1 MQFFWN
7 IYISY
12 CEISEC
18 SPDTWVLQQKLWT
31 YVFAE
36 SYILIV
42 WNLAETGWAKS
53 QSLAL
58 HHTWGNLPSLPRHHG
73 HRHGHAVLL
82 PWGNQENGTTYVC
95 VLPKKIDFTLN
106 YPQCNDCRNR
116 KNIFWCK
123 PPWSHV
129 VVQVSIC
136 FGLPIYGPSCLSS
149 PWTRKLTYCGRFR
162 TERSIITGGNKLVC

>member
-7 IYISY
+7 IYI
-12 CEISEC
+12 ILRNF
-18 SPDTWVLQQKLWT
+18 WVQSWHMSAATKALDICIRWIIYFNRL
-31 YVFAE
+31 E
-36 SYILIV
+36 PG
-42 WNLAETGWAKS
+42 WNWLSQVAKPGLTPYLGKPAIIAPAPWAPPWPCCTA
-53 QSLAL
+53 AL
-58 HHTWGNLPSLPRHHG
+58 GQPGKRNYLRLCAT
-73 HRHGHAVLL
+73 
-82 PWGNQENGTTYVC
+82 
-95 VLPKKIDFTLN
+95 KKIDFTLN